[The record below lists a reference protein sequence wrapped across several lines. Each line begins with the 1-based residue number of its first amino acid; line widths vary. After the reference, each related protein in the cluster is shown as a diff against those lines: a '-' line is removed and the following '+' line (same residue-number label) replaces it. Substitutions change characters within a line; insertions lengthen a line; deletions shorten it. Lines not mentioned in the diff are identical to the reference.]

1 MIWTPADTLRILLFA
16 CLFGMLMVAVLYL
29 RRRKLSTLAYFLW
42 GLLALLLPVVGPY
55 LVIAARPGQPL
66 TLTE

>member
-16 CLFGMLMVAVLYL
+16 CLFGMVMVAVLYL
-29 RRRKLSTLAYFLW
+29 RRRKLTTLAYFLW

>member
-29 RRRKLSTLAYFLW
+29 RRRKLTTLAYFLW